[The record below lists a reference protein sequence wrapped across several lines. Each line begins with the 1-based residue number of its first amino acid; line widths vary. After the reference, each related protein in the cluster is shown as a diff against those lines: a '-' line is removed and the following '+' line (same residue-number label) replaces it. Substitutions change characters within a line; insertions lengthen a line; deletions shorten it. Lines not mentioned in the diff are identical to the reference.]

1 MPLFDYIEKI
11 RSLSEQDIPFCT
23 ATVVDKR
30 GSIPQIV
37 GARAIF
43 SKEGRIF
50 GTVGGGKV
58 ELECQNTASELLNS
72 TQTERTSFRTWNLR
86 KDVGM
91 TCAGEISIFFEVHR
105 PEFEWHI
112 VVFGAGHVSQ
122 TLCRLLVELDCH
134 VTCIDTR
141 ADWLDRLPSHRR
153 LEKRL
158 VETYTGGISVIANQ
172 STVVVMTKGH
182 SFDLPILRGIEE
194 RGVAT
199 SFLGVI
205 GSKSKAATLK
215 RDLLENGASAEFT
228 DRIIC
233 PVGDKIGNN
242 TPAEISFGIISQL
255 LRKRTKDTGA

>member
-1 MPLFDYIEKI
+1 MLHFDFIEKI
-11 RSLSEQDIPFCT
+11 QALSESNVPFCT

-43 SKEGRIF
+43 TPTGRVF
-50 GTVGGGKV
+50 GTVGGGRV
-58 ELECQNTASELLNS
+58 EQECQATASELLNPS
-72 TQTERTSFRTWNLR
+72 GKERTRFRKWNLR
-86 KDVGM
+86 KDIGM
-91 TCAGEISIFFEVHR
+91 TCAGEISIFFEVRR
-105 PEFEWHI
+105 PEFAWQI

-122 TLCRLLVELDCH
+122 TLCRLLVELDCQ

-141 ADWLDRLPSHRR
+141 ADWLDRLPINRR

-158 VETYTGGISVIANQ
+158 VETYADGISGIADQ
-172 STVVVMTKGH
+172 AVVVIMTKGH

-194 RGVAT
+194 SGVAT

-215 RDLLENGASAEFT
+215 RDLLENGASAAFT

-255 LRKRTKDTGA
+255 LRNRTKEPDA